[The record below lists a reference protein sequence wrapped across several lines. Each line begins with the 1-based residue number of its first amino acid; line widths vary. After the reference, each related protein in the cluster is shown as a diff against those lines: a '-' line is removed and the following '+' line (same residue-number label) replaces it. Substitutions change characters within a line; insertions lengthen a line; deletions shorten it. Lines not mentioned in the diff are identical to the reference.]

1 MTYFDDKQKK
11 VIRSWHDLAKRS
23 ENPYMAFMSE
33 WIAFNA
39 ICYNLYYEKA
49 VIDRANIDRSRSKLD
64 RIRERLI
71 NNSKVVAEN
80 AILNRSSDKLN
91 LDLSFPERLFI
102 SVSDNNYTEDIIFNE
117 YVKDN
122 QEWYNINPSD
132 SFNSLKESLL
142 KREFNR
148 YYVINMAKNKQYK
161 NMTQTHDFSK
171 LVDEMARKNIIVLC
185 ENNDLKTIKNVLYQ
199 IRCNIFHGE
208 KTPGYINDD
217 RIVKSASPLLQFI
230 VEEMIHKHRIV
241 NSFNH

>member
-11 VIRSWHDLAKRS
+11 LIRSWHDLAKRS

-33 WIAFNA
+33 WIALNA

-217 RIVKSASPLLQFI
+217 RIVKSALPLLRYI
-230 VEEMIHKHRIV
+230 VEDLIHKHIV
-241 NSFNH
+241 NNRME